1 MENDLMKIKEPMEE
15 TEEEKTIKLLV
26 DDIYEYEEKILEI
39 NSYLEK
45 IKSQNTEINIS
56 SLKKKENEFKDK
68 LNLIKIKTNDEINKK
83 QNMISILKL
92 K

>member
-45 IKSQNTEINIS
+45 LKSQNTEINIS
-56 SLKKKENEFKDK
+56 SLKKKEN
-68 LNLIKIKTNDEINKK
+68 
-83 QNMISILKL
+83 
-92 K
+92 

>member
-1 MENDLMKIKEPMEE
+1 MIWWKKKEPMEE

-26 DDIYEYEEKILEI
+26 NEYEEKILEI

-56 SLKKKENEFKDK
+56 SLKKKKMNS
-68 LNLIKIKTNDEINKK
+68 KIN
-83 QNMISILKL
+83 
-92 K
+92 

>member
-56 SLKKKENEFKDK
+56 SLKKRK
-68 LNLIKIKTNDEINKK
+68 
-83 QNMISILKL
+83 
-92 K
+92 